1 VSDAA
6 ATSRREALRTA
17 AIGAGLVA
25 AGGLVRPVAAVAQ
38 STDDEDLRDFL
49 AEAIALEQIGVL
61 AYALASEAKGV
72 DARTRRLFERL
83 RDQDQAHANAFRQ
96 AIDSLGFDASDAP
109 ADPEDS
115 GVYDD
120 AEGIDDELA
129 KELSDLL
136 ARLAEP
142 KNLSE
147 WLGLL
152 LEIERREI
160 RFYLV
165 RAPALDSA
173 DLAITSA
180 EIAANQAQHVIALET
195 AAGTEPIEALVS
207 LEVAAGAKPGA

>member
-1 VSDAA
+1 MTEPT
-6 ATSRREALRTA
+6 TSRREALRAA

-25 AGGLVRPVAAVAQ
+25 AGGLVRPVAATAQ

-61 AYALASEAKGV
+61 AYALASESKGV
-72 DARTRRLFERL
+72 DARTGRLFERL

-109 ADPEDS
+109 ADPGDS
-115 GVYDD
+115 AVYDD

-129 KELSDLL
+129 KDLSALL
-136 ARLAEP
+136 ARLADPEDRG
-142 KNLSE
+142 E

-152 LEIERREI
+152 LEIEQREI
-160 RFYLV
+160 RFYLA
-165 RAPALDSA
+165 RAPALDST

-180 EIAANQAQHVIALET
+180 EIAANQAQHMIALET
-195 AAGTEPIEALVS
+195 AAGTEPVEALVS
-207 LEVAAGAKPGA
+207 LEIAAGAKPGA